1 MAPAD
6 TDNEVLKAY
15 LSNNKVSPKE
25 LPAVIAMFASLSSA
39 PKTSAKDST
48 AISTPKA
55 AAPAPVA
62 PVKTRQAPG
71 AAVGKAPTKKAA
83 APAKPKKLSA
93 RAAAKAK
100 KVAADERAAAR
111 AAVKQQKAAAKL
123 AEKEARA
130 AARKTARDEKAA
142 QKAAAKLAKKAQKPG
157 PTMPAPNDNAPFM
170 FEDPIATAALRKSSP
185 AEVRI
190 LGIRAASDPFVPI
203 SESVH
208 RDYIVCLE
216 DGKRLKMLKR
226 HIRASWGFT
235 PETYRAKWGLP
246 DDYPMV
252 ADGYRQEKSK
262 YAQFLGLGT
271 TANKQGKGTTAARIS
286 KRAVRV

>member
-39 PKTSAKDST
+39 PAKTGAKDST
-48 AISTPKA
+48 AISTPKVPA
-55 AAPAPVA
+55 LAPVA
-62 PVKTRQAPG
+62 SVTTKQATG
-71 AAVGKAPTKKAA
+71 AAAGKAPVKAKKV
-83 APAKPKKLSA
+83 SA
-93 RAAAKAK
+93 RAAAKARK
-100 KVAADERAAAR
+100 LAAEERAAAR
-111 AAVKQQKAAAKL
+111 AALKQQKTAARQ
-123 AEKEARA
+123 AEMEARA
-130 AARKTARDEKAA
+130 AARKAARDEKAA
-142 QKAAAKLAKKAQKPG
+142 QKAAAKLAQKAQKPG
-157 PTMPAPNDNAPFM
+157 PTMPAPRGDNAPFM
-170 FEDPIATAALRKSSP
+170 FEDPIATAALRKNSP
-185 AEVRI
+185 AEVRM
-190 LGIRAASDPFVPI
+190 LGIRAANDPIVPI

-262 YAQFLGLGT
+262 YAQFMGLGS
-271 TANKQGKGTTAARIS
+271 TANKAKKHTTAAKLS
-286 KRAVRV
+286 MRAVRV